1 MKRTLSV
8 NELHY
13 GCFQA
18 REGIT
23 LTGGL
28 KALHSPDSYYSS
40 SLHFDPGGKSWV
52 VSCYSAPR
60 ADCAG
65 IQRVVQ
71 ILDRHPRPLRPQSSV
86 DDSVSSSRH
95 GFDVSSELKEVLRTA
110 QVSAERSKCQLRRE
124 RDSSMDCSKRQLH
137 PCCLTAPCPCFVDL
151 ERPYLSRATDYW
163 ATG

>member
-1 MKRTLSV
+1 MNSITGVL
-8 NELHY
+8 
-13 GCFQA
+13 QA

-23 LTGGL
+23 LTGDL
-28 KALHSPDSYYSS
+28 IALHSPDSYYSS

-71 ILDRHPRPLRPQSSV
+71 ILDRHPRPLRRQNSV
-86 DDSVSSSRH
+86 DDFVSSFRH
-95 GFDVSSELKEVLRTA
+95 GFDVSSELMEVLRTA
-110 QVSAERSKCQLRRE
+110 QVSAERSKCYFRRE
-124 RDSSMDCSKRQLH
+124 RGSSMDCSKRHLH
-137 PCCLTAPCPCFVDL
+137 PFCLTAPYPCFADL
-151 ERPYLSRATDYW
+151 ERPSLSQATDYW